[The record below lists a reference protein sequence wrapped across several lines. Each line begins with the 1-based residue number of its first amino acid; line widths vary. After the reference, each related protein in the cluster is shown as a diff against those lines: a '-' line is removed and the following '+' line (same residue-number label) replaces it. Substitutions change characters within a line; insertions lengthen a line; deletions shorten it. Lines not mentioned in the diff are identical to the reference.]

1 MLKISNAVK
10 TVLYSSDIALLA
22 LANGWLNLSAY
33 GQSIKRQ
40 VESLTKKPV
49 KTGSIVVALSRLKS
63 GIPKNIITLPK
74 IIIEELTVKADLVE
88 VVYDKTDKTLENLA
102 KVYKSNIFK
111 TTDYLTVTQGI
122 GEVAIMLHRRDLPKI
137 RKIYIHRNPKHIT
150 EDLVS
155 LTIRVSPE
163 YIYTLNTFY
172 ALTKKFT
179 LKQLNIV
186 NIISTYTEMAFIVES
201 KNLEA
206 AFLTLNELFT
216 ESKFKN

>member
-22 LANGWLNLSAY
+22 LDNGWLNLSAY
-33 GQSIKRQ
+33 AESIKRQ

-49 KTGSIVVALSRLKS
+49 KTGSIVVALSRLKPN
-63 GIPKNIITLPK
+63 IPKNIIALPK

-122 GEVAIMLHRRDLPKI
+122 GEVAIMLQRRDLPKI
-137 RKIYIHRNPKHIT
+137 RKIYIHRNPKHLT

-216 ESKFKN
+216 ESKR